1 MALDYGKKRTRVA
14 VTDPLQIIASGLETV
29 ETSRLDRFLED
40 YLSRNEVDTIVVGMP
55 RQMNYEV
62 SESYAYIAPF
72 VEKLKKKYPQIE
84 IEMEDERFTSKMALQ
99 AMIAGGVK
107 KSDRRKKGLVD
118 QVSAA
123 IILQSYLEHRNFLKT
138 TE

>member
-1 MALDYGKKRTRVA
+1 
-14 VTDPLQIIASGLETV
+14 
-29 ETSRLDRFLED
+29 
-40 YLSRNEVDTIVVGMP
+40 
-55 RQMNYEV
+55 
-62 SESYAYIAPF
+62 
-72 VEKLKKKYPQIE
+72 
-84 IEMEDERFTSKMALQ
+84 MEDERFTSKMALQ